1 MDKLKHTSCGIKG
14 LDTILGGIM
23 SPSTILIAGSS
34 GVGKTIMSLQMLSN
48 ASKNGEKTLYIP
60 ITTESSEKLKLY
72 NSTLDFYED
81 SFEVHPINRQ
91 LAEKDPL
98 TTLIEIGNILESI
111 KPDRLV
117 IDPVTP
123 LGYGFIE
130 QEKRR
135 FFYTLDSMLQERSMI
150 TFLVGELLKSEIHNS
165 VISYLSDGI
174 LYLTREDRNAR
185 ADHRMEFIKMRG
197 IDPGMRSEITS
208 HKYLYD
214 INSSGFTV
222 YPHLRPEKKINL
234 EDSRVETGIPGLDSM
249 FEGGLFRYNSL
260 LVAGIPG
267 TGKKLFGLQFILQ
280 GLINN
285 EAAMVVTFEDT
296 PHQMILDTRRMGWD
310 LEEYIN
316 KGLLHF
322 ICTNPNQVYPA
333 EHADRIKEITEE
345 NNIKRVFF
353 DGTNHMEISIPD
365 ILELRGYLYSI
376 TSYLKSKNITSL
388 FTTDIAPSQCPGNEK
403 IDISSI
409 MDSVLI
415 LHNSKARDRRYM
427 CVTKS
432 RGTKHKRSIKE
443 YAITEIG
450 IKLRTDTLI

>member
-1 MDKLKHTSCGIKG
+1 
-14 LDTILGGIM
+14 
-23 SPSTILIAGSS
+23 
-34 GVGKTIMSLQMLSN
+34 
-48 ASKNGEKTLYIP
+48 
-60 ITTESSEKLKLY
+60 
-72 NSTLDFYED
+72 
-81 SFEVHPINRQ
+81 
-91 LAEKDPL
+91 
-98 TTLIEIGNILESI
+98 
-111 KPDRLV
+111 
-117 IDPVTP
+117 
-123 LGYGFIE
+123 
-130 QEKRR
+130 
-135 FFYTLDSMLQERSMI
+135 
-150 TFLVGELLKSEIHNS
+150 
-165 VISYLSDGI
+165 
-174 LYLTREDRNAR
+174 
-185 ADHRMEFIKMRG
+185 
-197 IDPGMRSEITS
+197 
-208 HKYLYD
+208 
-214 INSSGFTV
+214 
-222 YPHLRPEKKINL
+222 
-234 EDSRVETGIPGLDSM
+234 
-249 FEGGLFRYNSL
+249 
-260 LVAGIPG
+260 
-267 TGKKLFGLQFILQ
+267 
-280 GLINN
+280 
-285 EAAMVVTFEDT
+285 
-296 PHQMILDTRRMGWD
+296 MILDTRRMGWD

-376 TSYLKSKNITSL
+376 TSYLKSKNVTSL
-388 FTTDIAPSQCPGNEK
+388 FTTDIAPSQCPGSEK

>member
-1 MDKLKHTSCGIKG
+1 MDQLKHISCGIKG
-14 LDTILGGIM
+14 LDTILGGII
-23 SPSTILIAGSS
+23 SPSTFLVAGSA

-48 ASKNGEKTLYIP
+48 ASKSGEKALYIP
-60 ITTESSEKLKLY
+60 ITTENPEKLKLY

-81 SFEVHPINRQ
+81 SFEVHSINRQ

-117 IDPVTP
+117 IDPITP
-123 LGYGFIE
+123 LGFGFIE

-135 FFYTLDSMLQERSMI
+135 FFYTLDSMLQERNMV

-165 VISYLSDGI
+165 VVSHLSDGI
-174 LYLTREDRNAR
+174 IYLTREDRNTR

-197 IDPGMRSEITS
+197 IDPGKRSEITS
-208 HKYLYD
+208 HKYLYN

-222 YPHLRPEKKINL
+222 YPHLRPETNIKL
-234 EDSRVETGIPGLDSM
+234 DDSRIETGIPGLDSM
-249 FEGGLFRYNSL
+249 FEGGLFCYNSL

-267 TGKKLFGLQFILQ
+267 TGKKLFGLQFMLQ
-280 GLINN
+280 GLEKNKSS
-285 EAAMVVTFEDT
+285 MVVTFEDS
-296 PHQMILDTRRMGWD
+296 PHQMILESKKIGLE
-310 LEEYIN
+310 LEEYVDR
-316 KGLLHF
+316 GLLHF
-322 ICTNPNQVYPA
+322 VCTNPNEMYPA
-333 EHADRIKEITEE
+333 EHATNIKEVIEK

-353 DGTNHMEISIPD
+353 DGINHMEIAIPD
-365 ILELRGYLYSI
+365 KLELRGYLYSI

-388 FTTDIAPSQCPGNEK
+388 FTTDTAPSECPGNEK
-403 IDISSI
+403 IDVASI

-415 LHNSKARDRRYM
+415 LHNSKAKDRRYM

-432 RGTKHKRSIKE
+432 RGTKHLRSIKE
-443 YAITEIG
+443 YAITESG